1 MAQSLN
7 SVVILM
13 NDYNLL
19 LSNYLINNK
28 LTQADFCR
36 KTGYDKGQVSKWI
49 KGINSIGLKTVWR
62 IQKTFPDFAPTINE
76 ELIQDS
82 SSSGNE
88 PNKTSRT
95 STMSHEL
102 TPLDNWKSVVTILG
116 MIESLK
122 LDIDGVTSELQSLQ
136 LSDNSK
142 IG

>member
-1 MAQSLN
+1 
-7 SVVILM
+7 M
-13 NDYNLL
+13 NDYNIL

-28 LTQADFCR
+28 LTQAAFCR

-62 IQKTFPDFAPTINE
+62 IQKTFPDFATTINE
-76 ELIQDS
+76 ELIQNS
-82 SSSGNE
+82 SSSDNE
-88 PNKTSRT
+88 LNKSSGTSNT
-95 STMSHEL
+95 SHEL

-122 LDIDGVTSELQSLQ
+122 LDIDGAMSELQSLQ
-136 LSDNSK
+136 LSNNSK

>member
-1 MAQSLN
+1 MKN
-7 SVVILM
+7 
-13 NDYNLL
+13 YNLI
-19 LSNYLINNK
+19 LSNYLVRNK

-62 IQKTFPDFAPTINE
+62 IQETFPDFATTSKDDLRQKNASNSNE
-76 ELIQDS
+76 TR
-82 SSSGNE
+82 
-88 PNKTSRT
+88 KTSQT
-95 STMSHEL
+95 SATNHEL

-122 LDIDGVTSELQSLQ
+122 LDIDGVMSELQSLQ

-142 IG
+142 VG

>member
-1 MAQSLN
+1 M
-7 SVVILM
+7 
-13 NDYNLL
+13 
-19 LSNYLINNK
+19 LSNYLISHK

-62 IQKTFPDFAPTINE
+62 IQNTFPDFATN
-76 ELIQDS
+76 IQDDLTQDNS
-82 SSSGNE
+82 SIDNA
-88 PNKTSRT
+88 PRKTSRT
-95 STMSHEL
+95 DAKNYEL

-122 LDIDGVTSELQSLQ
+122 LDIDGVMSELQSLQ

-142 IG
+142 VG